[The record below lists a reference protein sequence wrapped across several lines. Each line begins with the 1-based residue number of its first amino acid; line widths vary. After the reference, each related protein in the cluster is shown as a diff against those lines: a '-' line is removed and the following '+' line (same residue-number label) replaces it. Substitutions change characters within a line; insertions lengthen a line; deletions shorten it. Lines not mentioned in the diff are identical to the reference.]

1 MSRKRLWLVLALG
14 IALILLVTGSALA
27 ANDSLKF
34 NMELS
39 DDTFSEPKTITVS
52 ITVSNAGESD
62 LPGPVTLYYPSGK
75 QVDEFGS
82 PTLTVGSSKN
92 WSGPWSVTQKELDEG
107 KITFIVRYSVY
118 NEEGEL
124 KS

>member
-14 IALILLVTGSALA
+14 IALILLMTGSALA
-27 ANDSLKF
+27 ANNSLKF

-39 DDTFSEPKTITVS
+39 SSKFTEPKTITVS

-75 QVDEFGS
+75 QVEEFGS
-82 PTLTVGSSKN
+82 PTLTAGSSKN
-92 WSGPWSVTQKELDEG
+92 WSGPWSVTQRNWTKARSPSLSG
-107 KITFIVRYSVY
+107 IPRTMRRAS
-118 NEEGEL
+118 
-124 KS
+124 

>member
-62 LPGPVTLYYPSGK
+62 LP
-75 QVDEFGS
+75 D
-82 PTLTVGSSKN
+82 
-92 WSGPWSVTQKELDEG
+92 
-107 KITFIVRYSVY
+107 R
-118 NEEGEL
+118 
-124 KS
+124 